1 MRTKVIVGILALPLV
16 ALALAAFGSALAPE
30 PSNWSASG
38 TSAPA
43 PPKSLSAA
51 RIFML
56 LPDGTVEITDWWSR
70 RVFRWDGQRW
80 VEVEVTRLK
89 TPQVDSR

>member
-1 MRTKVIVGILALPLV
+1 MRTKVIVGVLALTLV

-30 PSNWSASG
+30 PANWTANG
-38 TSAPA
+38 TNAP

-51 RIFML
+51 RVFML
-56 LPDGTVEITDWWSR
+56 LPEGKVEITDSWSR

-80 VEVEVTRLK
+80 VEVEATRLE
-89 TPQVDSR
+89 PPPVDSR